1 MSAGVDV
8 ASWLASVAPEDLLP
22 TRRRDEAQRIERPLT
37 LVGSAWLDEA
47 HGYAIVRDARSVTYG
62 IPLAVGAGGL
72 RRAVPGDGTSA
83 ALVAQAR
90 DAGDVAPEPGIS
102 GTFALVVP
110 RRGTNGG
117 GEGRAPGLTDADE
130 AGIDAD
136 QTNDLVV
143 VGAGADRVVV
153 KWDLHP
159 GSGDQVGPA
168 RLAALARA
176 GFAGTPRT
184 VALVGIDVDG
194 ERHHV
199 ATIVEYVPD
208 ALDGWDWTVD
218 EVRALALDGSSR
230 ADESVVAVA
239 RIVAGMHVALASG
252 PAARASEADVAS
264 WVADADRIVEDAEL
278 DDDQRAAVTAS
289 LAPLARAAGTLV
301 APIHGD
307 LHVGQILR
315 AGEPTRFLVIDFD
328 GSPTDTPAQRREPQP
343 VARDVASMLAS
354 WDHVGRV
361 VLHRTQGLD
370 SAHRERVL
378 AWIERSQRAF
388 LETYAAEL
396 AAAGRADLLDRR
408 LVRPY
413 QVLQECREY
422 AYARRYLPHWRYV
435 PDAAL
440 PALLARPEGSAA

>member
-1 MSAGVDV
+1 
-8 ASWLASVAPEDLLP
+8 
-22 TRRRDEAQRIERPLT
+22 
-37 LVGSAWLDEA
+37 
-47 HGYAIVRDARSVTYG
+47 
-62 IPLAVGAGGL
+62 
-72 RRAVPGDGTSA
+72 
-83 ALVAQAR
+83 
-90 DAGDVAPEPGIS
+90 
-102 GTFALVVP
+102 
-110 RRGTNGG
+110 
-117 GEGRAPGLTDADE
+117 
-130 AGIDAD
+130 
-136 QTNDLVV
+136 
-143 VGAGADRVVV
+143 
-153 KWDLHP
+153 
-159 GSGDQVGPA
+159 
-168 RLAALARA
+168 
-176 GFAGTPRT
+176 
-184 VALVGIDVDG
+184 
-194 ERHHV
+194 
-199 ATIVEYVPD
+199 
-208 ALDGWDWTVD
+208 
-218 EVRALALDGSSR
+218 
-230 ADESVVAVA
+230 
-239 RIVAGMHVALASG
+239 
-252 PAARASEADVAS
+252 
-264 WVADADRIVEDAEL
+264 
-278 DDDQRAAVTAS
+278 VTAA
-289 LAPLARAAGTLV
+289 LAPLARAAGTVV

-361 VLHRTQGLD
+361 VLHRTQGLE